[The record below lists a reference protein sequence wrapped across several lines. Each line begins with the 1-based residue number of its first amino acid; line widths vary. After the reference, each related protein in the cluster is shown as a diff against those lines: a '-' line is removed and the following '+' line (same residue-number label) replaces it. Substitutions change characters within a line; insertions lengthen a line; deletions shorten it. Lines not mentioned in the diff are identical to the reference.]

1 LPSTSSTFIQGRIYL
16 YMNKTFSIGW
26 FLNLKFLFLFLFCRM
41 ISIRKIKWIGSF
53 FIAFHHYFLL
63 FCCDCCLLTMSRYE
77 LCNINFHLKNKDKN
91 VVVKPGCF

>member
-53 FIAFHHYFLL
+53 LL
-63 FCCDCCLLTMSRYE
+63 HSIIIFFCFAATVACWQCLDMNCATS
-77 LCNINFHLKNKDKN
+77 IFTLKIKIKT
-91 VVVKPGCF
+91 